1 MTVATPCSLHFFL
14 ETGSTLAFHEET
26 PLMVTTLSASEQAF
40 DEVVKMLLNHFGQGW
55 LMDAKANRS
64 FVQGT
69 VALLNAAEGLHLIG
83 EPGSSE
89 GAFDFD
95 VWIDFPVN
103 GLMVADDVAF
113 SLFSGIAE
121 DIFVSTRILEDSGVR
136 YRFLTGT
143 VRDGHLGSFHL
154 TGPHALDFVT
164 MHRLRVARGLLF
176 NA

>member
-1 MTVATPCSLHFFL
+1 MATTFSN
-14 ETGSTLAFHEET
+14 A
-26 PLMVTTLSASEQAF
+26 EQAF
-40 DEVVKMLLNHFGQGW
+40 DDVVKMLLNHFGQGW
-55 LMDAKANRS
+55 TTDAKANSS

-69 VALLNAAEGLHLIG
+69 VALLNAADGLHLIG

-89 GAFDFD
+89 GTFDFD
-95 VWIDFPVN
+95 VWIDFPVD

-136 YRFLTGT
+136 YRFLTGG

-164 MHRLRVARGLLF
+164 MHRLRAARGLLF